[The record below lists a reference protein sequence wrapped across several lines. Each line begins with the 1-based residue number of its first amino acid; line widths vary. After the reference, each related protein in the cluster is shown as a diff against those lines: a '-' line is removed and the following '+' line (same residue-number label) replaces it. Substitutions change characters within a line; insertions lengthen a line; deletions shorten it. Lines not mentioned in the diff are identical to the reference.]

1 MTTYRSGNGVR
12 SHGGWRQ
19 PVSKNG
25 AASLM
30 CNTPTDST
38 SPTSPC
44 LAVQVVFSRRWGVP
58 PAVRTNPATDA
69 EVPRS
74 AHRRCPAPAKSSL
87 ARRAYP
93 PERTPVNDRM
103 FAADHSPARPREQR
117 AVRRSPVGGGRS
129 SPEETGRNR
138 TDFRLA
144 RKAGAALPVS
154 YGLLGQRQLY
164 PDRRVLAM
172 VSYAD

>member
-1 MTTYRSGNGVR
+1 M
-12 SHGGWRQ
+12 
-19 PVSKNG
+19 SKNG

-38 SPTSPC
+38 SPTSPS

-58 PAVRTNPATDA
+58 PAVRANPATDA

-103 FAADHSPARPREQR
+103 FA
-117 AVRRSPVGGGRS
+117 GRS
-129 SPEETGRNR
+129 FTGKTSRAAGRAEKSRGRWTIESQGDRSESNR
-138 TDFRLA
+138 
-144 RKAGAALPVS
+144 LPP
-154 YGLLGQRQLY
+154 RQKLRPLY
-164 PDRRVLAM
+164 R
-172 VSYAD
+172 